1 MTCMRRRSDVAWA
14 ITTAIDAQPL
24 VDCAQ
29 KDKVF
34 AALVQPINAPSGSQL
49 PLIADPQPQSLLSHT
64 ASSPLLLHSQ

>member
-1 MTCMRRRSDVAWA
+1 MRRHSDIAWA

-24 VDCAQ
+24 ADFAQ

-34 AALVQPINAPSGSQL
+34 AAFVQPINASSGSQL
-49 PLIADPQPQSLLSHT
+49 PLIADPQPRSPLSHT